1 MMRASPSPGSSAT
14 CNSLLIQPN
23 PYFGTE
29 LNYYKSFRS
38 AYDRSFETADYSAQ
52 TRAIVGAFDVN
63 AALKESI
70 EFLTKNSF
78 QSYME

>member
-1 MMRASPSPGSSAT
+1 M
-14 CNSLLIQPN
+14 
-23 PYFGTE
+23 
-29 LNYYKSFRS
+29 SFRS

-52 TRAIVGAFDVN
+52 TRAIGGAFDVN
-63 AALKESI
+63 AAPKESI